1 MSVQSSTCLKRF
13 TFSFR
18 AEFIECI
25 QQLLLFKACA
35 CFPPAVSCFQLMR
48 SSCGKR
54 KLEEQIE
61 SWACF
66 SFSQVLLCSLAPSS
80 RQWCCALRVFPSLLL
95 PPCLWNARRGTKKR
109 LQEEFHHCPQSS
121 FFGLL
126 GMVWGSGAILQMFS
140 CCSKHSAR
148 IFRHSAGMH
157 LMLSSQSYFSSEMN
171 SSLRRL
177 QTFQKRALCLH
188 VPIPPMHLWYC
199 LTLGSSQTT
208 PVGLCFCWFFS
219 PCFPFMMLN
228 IVISSCFWVKMSRG
242 KALF

>member
-177 QTFQKRALCLH
+177 QTFQKCALCLH

-208 PVGLCFCWFFS
+208 PVGLCFCWFFPLVFHS
-219 PCFPFMMLN
+219 WC
-228 IVISSCFWVKMSRG
+228 
-242 KALF
+242 